1 MESSIVYFFFC
12 DDQDANNFLVYNLL
26 VYTKLNSWVLS
37 SVTDM
42 QQAETARDLICDLL
56 ANNCTICQK
65 KVPVVKETQPK
76 KIDSKAKNRQSLSP
90 KI

>member
-1 MESSIVYFFFC
+1 MSSEFC
-12 DDQDANNFLVYNLL
+12 DR
-26 VYTKLNSWVLS
+26 
-37 SVTDM
+37 
-42 QQAETARDLICDLL
+42 QQSETARDLICDLL
-56 ANNCTICQK
+56 ANNCTICEK

>member
-1 MESSIVYFFFC
+1 
-12 DDQDANNFLVYNLL
+12 
-26 VYTKLNSWVLS
+26 
-37 SVTDM
+37 M

-76 KIDSKAKNRQSLSP
+76 KFDSKAKNRQSLSP
-90 KI
+90 APPRVRGWRRMTFQTSRTH